1 MNITP
6 LADNILVKRALPTK
20 FAGSIALPTMQ
31 YDDKTTSGTVFA
43 VGPKVYDVKVL
54 DVVTFPKYANKE
66 FTIEGE
72 KYLMLREEEIFAVIG

>member
-6 LADNILVKRALPTK
+6 LADNILVKRALPDRFTGK
-20 FAGSIALPTMQ
+20 IVLPVIHN
-31 YDDKTTSGTVFA
+31 DDKTTSGTVFA

-66 FTIEGE
+66 FNIEGE
-72 KYLMLREEEIFAVIG
+72 KYLILREEEIFAVVG